1 MIQTTIIIIPI
12 INANKCCLILIS
24 HTVYLNYNLL
34 QKYSLSQNLSLI
46 ITVLV
51 SRRKM
56 GLYLLEIHYSLAQ
69 LRSNSLLRPL
79 WYLKND
85 LRFSRHFLWYV
96 FISFPSLILFTD
108 LFLLP
113 IFSYFLKSSL
123 SSAIAFSLFFADYYI
138 FLSHLSL
145 TEQKLKKKGR
155 SHSLKVTKAHI
166 DLIFDWRIDLTVNLP
181 PWTNEHGVTHKD
193 GTKVKFL

>member
-12 INANKCCLILIS
+12 INANNCCLVLIS
-24 HTVYLNYNLL
+24 HTFYLDYNLL

-85 LRFSRHFLWYV
+85 LRFSRYFLWYV
-96 FISFPSLILFTD
+96 FISFPSLLLFTD
-108 LFLLP
+108 LFFLP

-123 SSAIAFSLFFADYYI
+123 SSAIAFSLFFGDYYI
-138 FLSHLSL
+138 FL
-145 TEQKLKKKGR
+145 
-155 SHSLKVTKAHI
+155 
-166 DLIFDWRIDLTVNLP
+166 FP
-181 PWTNEHGVTHKD
+181 PFFNR
-193 GTKVKFL
+193 TKVKEKRKKSFTKSH

>member
-1 MIQTTIIIIPI
+1 MIQTTIIIITF
-12 INANKCCLILIS
+12 INANNCCLILIS
-24 HTVYLNYNLL
+24 HTVYLDYNLL
-34 QKYSLSQNLSLI
+34 QKYALSQNLSLI

-85 LRFSRHFLWYV
+85 LRFSSIFFGMYL
-96 FISFPSLILFTD
+96 FP
-108 LFLLP
+108 FLLLYYSR
-113 IFSYFLKSSL
+113 IYFCFRFSLYFLKSSL
-123 SSAIAFSLFFADYYI
+123 SSAIAFSFFFGDYYI

-166 DLIFDWRIDLTVNLP
+166 DLISDWRIDLTVNLP